1 MSSAI
6 SQAHMSAMGEQ
17 EVAQVA
23 RLGQWLESAVAEVV
37 RGKPNVIRLAVI
49 ALLAEGHVL
58 VDDAPGLGK
67 TSLARALATAMGGKS
82 GRIQFTPDLLPSD
95 VTGGLV
101 YDQRQGTFEFRPG
114 PVFAHVV
121 VADEINR
128 ASPKTQ
134 SALLEV
140 MAERQVTVDGTTH
153 PTPRP
158 FAVLATQNPIE
169 TDGTYRLPE
178 AQLDRFMVR
187 LSMGYPSRSDEVDIL
202 RGSTTRSVDRVAAV
216 AEPAHVVHAISVVKR
231 VAVHDALYDYIAD
244 LCASTRQVRDLRL
257 GVSPRGGIAL
267 LAAARASAALN
278 GRSYVIPE
286 DVRSLA
292 EPVLAHRLI
301 VGSEALRRG
310 RSATDVLG
318 ELLHHVPVPGPGSVT
333 PTYA

>member
-95 VTGGLV
+95 VT
-101 YDQRQGTFEFRPG
+101 
-114 PVFAHVV
+114 AHVV